1 MASELESDLQDTVE
15 WGRKWLV
22 DLFARKTQLV
32 LFDRSKNNGSI
43 DLKMDGS
50 VLEEKSTFKMLGLTF
65 SFKLDWGSY
74 SISIA
79 KTASKKIGALIRSMK
94 FLSPEVALYLYK
106 STICLC
112 MGYCCHV
119 WAGAPSCY
127 LELLDK
133 LQKQIYRTVGPSLAV
148 SLEPL
153 AHCWNVA
160 SLKENFSLIIF
171 SLFHLNWP
179 RIGFY
184 NPIYKNEFCFL
195 PKHISTSFA
204 QVMYGLLFTN
214 MNIF

>member
-22 DLFARKTQLV
+22 DLIARKTQLV

-79 KTASKKIGALIRSMK
+79 KTASKKIGTGIRSMK
-94 FLSPEVALYLYK
+94 FLSSEAALYLYK
-106 STICLC
+106 STIHPC
-112 MGYCCHV
+112 MKYCCHV

-153 AHCWNVA
+153 AHC
-160 SLKENFSLIIF
+160 
-171 SLFHLNWP
+171 
-179 RIGFY
+179 
-184 NPIYKNEFCFL
+184 
-195 PKHISTSFA
+195 
-204 QVMYGLLFTN
+204 
-214 MNIF
+214 